1 VILGH
6 HAGEHLVAAALA
18 AGGTT
23 VLSGLV
29 VFGRVKLASTLRWL
43 LRR

>member
-1 VILGH
+1 MILAH
-6 HAGEHLVAAALA
+6 HAGEQVVLAALA

-23 VLSGLV
+23 VVSGLL
-29 VFGRVKLASTLRWL
+29 VFGRVKLATTLRWL